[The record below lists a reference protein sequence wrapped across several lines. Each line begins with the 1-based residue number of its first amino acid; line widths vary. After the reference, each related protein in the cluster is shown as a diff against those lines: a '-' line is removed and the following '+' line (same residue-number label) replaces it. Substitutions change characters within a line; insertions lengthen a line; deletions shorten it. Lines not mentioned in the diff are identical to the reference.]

1 MEFNAI
7 AWLEMALV
15 LVLGVGFGWRELHIL
30 KRDKRKRE
38 EREQREAAER
48 GAAKDS

>member
-15 LVLGVGFGWRELHIL
+15 LVLALGFGLRELHVL

-38 EREQREAAER
+38 EREAAER
-48 GAAKDS
+48 AAGES